1 MIMAISARVSPAFKL
16 LKLLFTLAP
25 RNSYLQCPN
34 NRCIIFILYYQYTS
48 VDYIYLSIA
57 YIYIYLPTLSIR
69 EGALMAQVPL
79 FFNLASSI
87 AFSSLDDMATAALT
101 GSECR
106 PHDTATSIMG
116 RSSDKRTIG
125 RRAR

>member
-34 NRCIIFILYYQYTS
+34 NRCIISILYCQYTS
-48 VDYIYLSIA
+48 VDYIHLLH
-57 YIYIYLPTLSIR
+57 IYIYLPTLSIR
-69 EGALMAQVPL
+69 EGALTAPVPL

-101 GSECR
+101 GSECK
-106 PHDTATSIMG
+106 PHDTATIIMG